1 MDRLSP
7 LHRSWNM
14 SRIKAK
20 DTLPELTVRSLIH
33 SLGFRFRLHCS
44 NLPGKPDIILP
55 RLKTA
60 IFVHGCFWHRHLGCH
75 FAYTPKTR
83 EEFWNKKFRNTK
95 LRDQYVAT
103 EIRKLGWINL
113 TVWECELKD
122 IEGLKKRIRN
132 ELAVIENNS
141 GIK

>member
-1 MDRLSP
+1 
-7 LHRSWNM
+7 
-14 SRIKAK
+14 
-20 DTLPELTVRSLIH
+20 
-33 SLGFRFRLHCS
+33 
-44 NLPGKPDIILP
+44 
-55 RLKTA
+55 
-60 IFVHGCFWHRHLGCH
+60 
-75 FAYTPKTR
+75 
-83 EEFWNKKFRNTK
+83 
-95 LRDQYVAT
+95 VAT